1 MSLDAAHWPYLQ
13 TLTRLSLALAI
24 GLFIGIERERRGK
37 DAGLRTFSFA
47 ALIGGLGG
55 LLGEKYALLSI
66 IMLGVLVVF
75 LNIHAFYLEHGSE
88 LTTSAALLITGFIGI
103 LCGQGHTLTPA
114 AVGILTAALL
124 AWKGPLVIFSDK
136 LSEMELRSAILLAI
150 IGFVI
155 YPLLPNEY
163 VDRWNLFNPSD
174 AWISIIAIAGIG
186 FLNYIFLRIFSS
198 QGLYLGAVFGG
209 LVNSTATIAEMSSR
223 VNEAGTP
230 SRITTLSS
238 LINVSMFTRNMVLA
252 AIFAPMSLTA
262 TLLPLLAMSCMAGV
276 WMWHDHRAEKR
287 YGETETPIQ
296 LTSPLEIKKI
306 LSFGLLFIVIQVS
319 GGLFTRLFGN
329 AGMLITSFIGGLI
342 SSASTTAAAATMAM
356 HGQITPALAGNAAI
370 ISSMASAMID
380 FPFIWR
386 NIKEKSLIR
395 SVTWK
400 LATVLLAG
408 VIAVLL
414 NHFLH
419 VSERIV
425 ALF

>member
-1 MSLDAAHWPYLQ
+1 
-13 TLTRLSLALAI
+13 
-24 GLFIGIERERRGK
+24 
-37 DAGLRTFSFA
+37 
-47 ALIGGLGG
+47 
-55 LLGEKYALLSI
+55 
-66 IMLGVLVVF
+66 
-75 LNIHAFYLEHGSE
+75 
-88 LTTSAALLITGFIGI
+88 
-103 LCGQGHTLTPA
+103 
-114 AVGILTAALL
+114 
-124 AWKGPLVIFSDK
+124 
-136 LSEMELRSAILLAI
+136 
-150 IGFVI
+150 
-155 YPLLPNEY
+155 
-163 VDRWNLFNPSD
+163 
-174 AWISIIAIAGIG
+174 
-186 FLNYIFLRIFSS
+186 
-198 QGLYLGAVFGG
+198 
-209 LVNSTATIAEMSSR
+209 
-223 VNEAGTP
+223 
-230 SRITTLSS
+230 
-238 LINVSMFTRNMVLA
+238 
-252 AIFAPMSLTA
+252 
-262 TLLPLLAMSCMAGV
+262 
-276 WMWHDHRAEKR
+276 MWHDHRAEKR

-356 HGQITPALAGNAAI
+356 HGQITPTLAGNAAI